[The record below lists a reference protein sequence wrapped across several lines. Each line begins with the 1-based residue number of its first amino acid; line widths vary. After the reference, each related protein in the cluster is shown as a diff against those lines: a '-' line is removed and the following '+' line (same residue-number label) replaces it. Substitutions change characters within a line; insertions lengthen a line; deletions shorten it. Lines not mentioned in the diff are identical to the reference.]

1 MLIEDLLSDNT
12 DLVIF
17 VTDDGDKE
25 VDHDDNHEEDTEEPN
40 QPDKTDVEICYF
52 TVLCSFL

>member
-25 VDHDDNHEEDTEEPN
+25 VDHDDYHEEDTEEPN

-52 TVLCSFL
+52 TVLCS